1 MKPLKSTLALVALI
15 FVVACGQSSQQAATG
30 SNPPPAV
37 APGEN
42 VEQTLAKM
50 EQDWVDAI
58 LKHDTAMV
66 DQILA
71 DDFVTTLPDGR
82 IQMKAQGIEDLK
94 SGAFTAESM
103 TINDVKV
110 RVFGDTA
117 VVTLGQSE
125 KSQEKGKDMSG
136 RTLWTD
142 IFVKRNGKWQI
153 VAEHGSCAAGGCGR
167 G

>member
-1 MKPLKSTLALVALI
+1 MKTLKSTLALVPL
-15 FVVACGQSSQQAATG
+15 VLLVACGQSSQQAAASST
-30 SNPPPAV
+30 PPPA
-37 APGEN
+37 ATTGDN
-42 VEQTLAKM
+42 VEQTLTKM

-58 LKHDTAMV
+58 LKRDTATV
-66 DQILA
+66 DRILA
-71 DDFVTTLPDGR
+71 DDFVSTLPNGR
-82 IQMKAQGIEDLK
+82 TETKAQDIENLK
-94 SGAFTAESM
+94 SGAFTSESM

-110 RVFGDTA
+110 RVFGDAA

-125 KSQEKGKDMSG
+125 KSQQRGKDMSG

-153 VAEHGSCAAGGCGR
+153 VAEHGSCVAGGCGR